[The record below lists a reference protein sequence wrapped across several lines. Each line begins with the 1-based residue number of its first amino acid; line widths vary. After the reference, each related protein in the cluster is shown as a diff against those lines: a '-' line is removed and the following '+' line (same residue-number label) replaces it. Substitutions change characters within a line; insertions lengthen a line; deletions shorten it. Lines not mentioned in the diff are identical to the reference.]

1 MVAKRRSIRI
11 GKDVSKPDE
20 MQDYTDTSGVT
31 DKVDRTKVK
40 SHSDFFRLFVSLQF
54 LGILC
59 QTTNTCAEVRGADK
73 PKVGKKAPTK
83 ECGKQLPQLKYKRI
97 SLNDYWSTLPEMST
111 PMFLMTMARDRFKA
125 ILR

>member
-1 MVAKRRSIRI
+1 MVGKRRCIRI

-40 SHSDFFRLFVSLQF
+40 SHSDFFRLFVSLQL

-59 QTTNTCAEVRGADK
+59 QTTNACAEVRGADK
-73 PKVGKKAPTK
+73 PKVGKRPNKGVWKTITPVEMSNGANTK
-83 ECGKQLPQLKYKRI
+83 ESP
-97 SLNDYWSTLPEMST
+97 
-111 PMFLMTMARDRFKA
+111 
-125 ILR
+125 

>member
-1 MVAKRRSIRI
+1 MVGKRRCIRI

-20 MQDYTDTSGVT
+20 MQDYTATSGVT

-59 QTTNTCAEVRGADK
+59 QTPNAYATVRGADK

-83 ECGKQLPQLKYKRI
+83 ECGKQLPQSKCL
-97 SLNDYWSTLPEMST
+97 T
-111 PMFLMTMARDRFKA
+111 FLMGLIQKN
-125 ILR
+125 LLE